1 MLHFSKEAPVTTT
14 NEPPAPAVDM
24 SSEAIERRLA
34 QVGALYQL
42 MVSLRTAVVA
52 PEPDEVRAPAATR

>member
-1 MLHFSKEAPVTTT
+1 MTDE
-14 NEPPAPAVDM
+14 EPPPPRCAVDM
-24 SSEAIERRLA
+24 SPEAIDRRLA

-52 PEPDEVRAPAATR
+52 PAVSEVSAPAASR

>member
-1 MLHFSKEAPVTTT
+1 MKTMRESP
-14 NEPPAPAVDM
+14 EPGVDM

-42 MVSLRTAVVA
+42 MVSLRTAEVA
-52 PEPDEVRAPAATR
+52 PAPVHSRATSKASR

>member
-1 MLHFSKEAPVTTT
+1 MKTMRESLATV
-14 NEPPAPAVDM
+14 VDM
-24 SSEAIERRLA
+24 SPEAIDRRLA

-52 PEPDEVRAPAATR
+52 PQPVSEVSAPAAPR

>member
-1 MLHFSKEAPVTTT
+1 
-14 NEPPAPAVDM
+14 M